1 MVLYLYT
8 LTTPMSNTLIRRF
21 PKSGTDVFYNRKQII
36 EMNIL
41 LMQPFFPEPFTN
53 KEIEILVA
61 YNLCYKVDEPLL
73 TKANKE
79 FVVEKTKLKNITT
92 LNEYNK
98 RLRNKYGLIVKK
110 GLWTLNPILV
120 IPEGTKELQLTVVVK
135 ER

>member
-1 MVLYLYT
+1 
-8 LTTPMSNTLIRRF
+8 MSNTLVRRF
-21 PKSGTDVFYNRKQII
+21 PKSGTDVFYNRKQMI

-61 YNLCYKVDEPLL
+61 YNLCYKADEALL
-73 TKANKE
+73 TKQNKE

-98 RLRNKYGLIVKK
+98 RLRNKYGLIIKK
-110 GLWTLNPILV
+110 GQWTLNPILI